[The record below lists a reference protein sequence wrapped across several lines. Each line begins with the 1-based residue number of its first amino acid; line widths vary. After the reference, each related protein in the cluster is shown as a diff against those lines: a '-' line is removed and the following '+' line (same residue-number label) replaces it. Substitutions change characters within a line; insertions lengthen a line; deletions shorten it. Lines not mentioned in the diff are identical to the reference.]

1 MDIQSIGNITT
12 PTPVQTDGNA
22 APPVPK
28 TAAPVQTAEAV
39 RQAATVPS
47 MEQLSEAVKNINKAL
62 ETHSQDVEFALDSDT
77 EKVVIKVVDRGTGKV
92 LRQMPSEEALQIA
105 KALDAAMDKVHGV
118 LIQQKA

>member
-12 PTPVQTDGNA
+12 PAPAQIDGNA
-22 APPVPK
+22 APPAPK
-28 TAAPVQTAEAV
+28 AAAPVQTVDAV

-62 ETHSQDVEFALDSDT
+62 ETRSQGVEFSLDSDT
-77 EKVVIKVVDRGTGKV
+77 EKVLVKVVDQATGKV

-105 KALDAAMDKVHGV
+105 KALDEAMDKLQGV
-118 LIQQKA
+118 LIKQKA